1 MKDNYGKICTAPA
14 GGITTASTNKTKRDV
29 GIILRESTRIGSSG
43 SGKGGGGSSDNVRVR
58 DLKQEIREMLEEL
71 KFELD
76 GQKIAKILNRR
87 LMELELGKF

>member
-1 MKDNYGKICTAPA
+1 MYLVKKKAIQCATIRTVITNSAYTAT
-14 GGITTASTNKTKRDV
+14 GHISWNTTV
-29 GIILRESTRIGSSG
+29 CE
-43 SGKGGGGSSDNVRVR
+43 NVRVR
-58 DLKQEIREMLEEL
+58 DLKQAIREMLEEL